1 MDYDSII
8 GSVSTVV
15 SVVTFGGIVVWAY
28 AARRR
33 EEFAQAADAP
43 FALPDEVEA
52 APKER
57 RP

>member
-28 AARRR
+28 ASRRR
-33 EEFAQAADAP
+33 EEFAQAAEAP
-43 FALPDEVEA
+43 FALPDEEEA
-52 APKER
+52 PQKER
-57 RP
+57 RS